1 MKKKILVLGMVMA
14 FALTGLTACGGSDD
28 TSDTTEA
35 AADAG
40 EEVTTEAATEEA
52 TEAAMETETYTLVNS
67 NGGEMTFEWPKDAK
81 YEVEIDANSAYIHD
95 TENNSKVKVYLYHDY
110 WNSLIKEESA
120 FGGDHHD
127 YSAITINGRDGYE
140 VYDGENEYE
149 CTFPVCDAV
158 DNQIYACYINVQKSP
173 IMDEGAVFEVKDFLK
188 SDTFKHLIDTVTL
201 TKE

>member
-28 TSDTTEA
+28 TAETTEA

-67 NGGEMTFEWPKDAK
+67 NGGEMRCEWPKDAK
-81 YEVEIDANSAYIHD
+81 YEVEIDGNNAYIHD

-110 WNSLIKEESA
+110 WNSLIKEVSE
-120 FGGDHHD
+120 
-127 YSAITINGRDGYE
+127 I
-140 VYDGENEYE
+140 
-149 CTFPVCDAV
+149 
-158 DNQIYACYINVQKSP
+158 
-173 IMDEGAVFEVKDFLK
+173 LK
-188 SDTFKHLIDTVTL
+188 AL
-201 TKE
+201 